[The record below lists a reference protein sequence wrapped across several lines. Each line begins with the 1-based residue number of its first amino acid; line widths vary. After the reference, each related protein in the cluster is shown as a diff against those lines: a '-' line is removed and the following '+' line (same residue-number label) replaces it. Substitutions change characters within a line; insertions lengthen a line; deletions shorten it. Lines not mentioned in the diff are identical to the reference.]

1 MLNIYH
7 VNFFKGMCNK
17 ERCRRSFVK
26 PKDLNTTT
34 NTYCD
39 VECCFG
45 DDCNDNAASS
55 TKSIADWLSSSND
68 MTMKTIAPRSSLSG
82 ARSTKSIADWL
93 SRSFVYMMVF
103 AVWSSIAQ

>member
-1 MLNIYH
+1 METIAP
-7 VNFFKGMCNK
+7 
-17 ERCRRSFVK
+17 RSSISR
-26 PKDLNTTT
+26 
-34 NTYCD
+34 
-39 VECCFG
+39 
-45 DDCNDNAASS
+45 ASS